1 MVILFDLDDTL
12 VDHSTALRA
21 ATETPH
27 KSVDSSLPLERFS
40 VAWTASHRKNFD
52 LYLAGALSY
61 DAQRRARVRET
72 IDPTLSDEAA
82 DQVFATYLAGYEAA
96 WSLFSDV
103 QGCLDNLSRYRLG
116 VVSNGQAHQ
125 QRMKLQRTGTRNY
138 RGNRRSWEQ

>member
-21 ATETPH
+21 ATETLH

-103 QGCLDNLSRYRLG
+103 QGRASQATYRDLRGMWICQAQSGDLS
-116 VVSNGQAHQ
+116 V
-125 QRMKLQRTGTRNY
+125 
-138 RGNRRSWEQ
+138 RR